1 MGFILGILLVMSWGF
16 FFLLGLS
23 FEREKSENRMLQ
35 DSLNNMIGH
44 YDFPDIPEEEL

>member
-23 FEREKSENRMLQ
+23 FERERSENRMLQ
-35 DSLNNMIGH
+35 DSLNNMIEG
-44 YDFPDIPEEEL
+44 YGLPDMPEEEL

>member
-1 MGFILGILLVMSWGF
+1 MGFILGVLLVMSWVF

-35 DSLNNMIGH
+35 DSLNSMIGG
-44 YDFPDIPEEEL
+44 YGLPDMPEDEL